1 MSFHTI
7 YTDVPNG
14 GYIDHFD
21 GTTTTGSL
29 MAKPGEK
36 VSMFVITEV
45 DYDIES
51 VTIVTKGNH
60 IVPCPPSF
68 SVAMT
73 TVFSFEMPDDDI
85 KITLKFRKIK
95 EDYVMEPKTK
105 KVIDHFEIP
114 EELAT
119 ELSDLLTR
127 QTIRERLL
135 SANTGDPVKFK
146 ELEDMLVPIT
156 SKIEAIKMRITS
168 EFVPEQYRDERYSW
182 NYDGWE
188 VAKNTVQVLG

>member
-7 YTDVPNG
+7 DTIVPKG

-21 GTTTTGSL
+21 GISSETRL
-29 MAKPGEK
+29 QAKPGKEI
-36 VSMFVITEV
+36 SMFVIVDV
-45 DYDIES
+45 DYEIES
-51 VTIVTKGNH
+51 VRIITRGNLE
-60 IVPCPPSF
+60 VPCPPSF
-68 SVAMT
+68 SIAMT

-85 KITLKFRKIK
+85 KIILKFRKIK
-95 EDYVMEPKTK
+95 EDYVMEPKIK

-156 SKIEAIKMRITS
+156 SKIEAIKMKITS
-168 EFVPEQYRDERYSW
+168 EFVPEQYRDEKYSW